1 MALGDRS
8 VALLEIDGVS
18 RQVKVGE
25 TIDDSGWQ
33 LLDVAKDHAVLQRQG
48 EQRSV
53 YVGQSF

>member
-25 TIDDSGWQ
+25 TIDGSGWQ
-33 LLDVAKDHAVLQRQG
+33 LLEIAEDHAVLERQG